1 MSKVVSL
8 IIAGLLQYDSA
19 IESRTA
25 THSNNNLTL
34 SLISEIRDSVV
45 IRDSVGSITLLFH
58 GLLIH

>member
-8 IIAGLLQYDSA
+8 VIADLLQYDSA

-25 THSNNNLTL
+25 TYSNNNLTL
-34 SLISEIRDSVV
+34 SLISEIRDSVD